1 MNRLQKKC
9 VIASGIA
16 HATLVLVLLVGPA
29 FLGSD
34 DPTID
39 AKDIIDFIPFKTLE
53 QNMTGGGNP
62 NVAQVIPA
70 PAPPTPTPPTP
81 PTPPP
86 PAPRVEQHDP
96 TPEPPKPAQ
105 REVQRTVP
113 DNSKPDPD
121 ALEPAK
127 RSAPK
132 ISLTQVTR
140 NTSTSRS
147 SDTAKAQ
154 RDRDRAAARE
164 RAESVDRAISAIN
177 AGASGSVKVDELRGP
192 GGGGVPYA
200 GFNPA
205 LVSAYMR
212 AWLVPADLANSSA
225 KVVAKI
231 TLNRN
236 GDVISARIERSS
248 GNADLDESVRRAL
261 DKVSYVAPFPES
273 MKDTQKTFWLE
284 FDPRAKRMMG

>member
-39 AKDIIDFIPFKTLE
+39 AKDIIDFIPFKTIE

-70 PAPPTPTPPTP
+70 PAPPPPAP

-96 TPEPPKPAQ
+96 TPEPPKPAP
-105 REVQRTVP
+105 REVQPVAHDVP
-113 DNSKPDPD
+113 KPDPD
-121 ALEPAK
+121 ALE
-127 RSAPK
+127 RSKPK
-132 ISLTQVTR
+132 ISLTQITR
-140 NTSTSRS
+140 NTSTARN

-154 RDRDRAAARE
+154 RDRERAAARQ
-164 RAESVDRAISAIN
+164 RAEGIDRAISAIST
-177 AGASGSVKVDELRGP
+177 GASGSVRVDELRGP
-192 GGGGVPYA
+192 GGGGIPYA
-200 GFNPA
+200 GFNQA
-205 LVSAYMR
+205 LVSTYMR
-212 AWLVPADLANSSA
+212 AWLVPADLANSNA

-231 TLNRN
+231 TLSRN

-248 GNADLDESVRRAL
+248 GNSDLDESVRRAL
-261 DKVSYVAPFPES
+261 DKVSYVAPLPEGT
-273 MKDTQKTFWLE
+273 KETQKTFWLE
-284 FDPRAKRMMG
+284 FDPRAKRLMG

>member
-29 FLGSD
+29 FLGAD
-34 DPTID
+34 DPTLD

-70 PAPPTPTPPTP
+70 PAPPTPAPPTP

-86 PAPRVEQHDP
+86 PAPRAEQRDP
-96 TPEPPKPAQ
+96 TPEPPKPAT
-105 REVQRTVP
+105 REVQPVAHNDP
-113 DNSKPDPD
+113 KPDPD
-121 ALEPAK
+121 ALEPNK

-154 RDRDRAAARE
+154 RDRDRAAARQ
-164 RAESVDRAISAIN
+164 RAEKIDQAISAIN
-177 AGASGSVKVDELRGP
+177 AGASGSVRVDELRGP

-200 GFNPA
+200 GFNQA

-212 AWLVPADLANSSA
+212 AWLVPADLADSNA

-231 TLNRN
+231 TISRD

-248 GNADLDESVRRAL
+248 GNSDLDESVRRAL
-261 DKVSYVAPFPES
+261 DKVSYVAPLPEGT
-273 MKDTQKTFWLE
+273 KETQKTFWLE
-284 FDPRAKRMMG
+284 FDPRAKRLMG